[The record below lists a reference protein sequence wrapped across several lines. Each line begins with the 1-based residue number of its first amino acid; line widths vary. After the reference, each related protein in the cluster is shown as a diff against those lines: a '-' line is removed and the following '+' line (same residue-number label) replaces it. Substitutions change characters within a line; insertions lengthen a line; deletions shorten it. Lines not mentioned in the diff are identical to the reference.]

1 MAINNG
7 WNNEREQLRSLL
19 VSRRQKVT
27 EDLQIRMARIRE
39 TGSAPPAAS
48 EAEDEDSA
56 DLDLVMV
63 EIAAATLRRID
74 HAFERLRDGS
84 YGICARCHGSIG
96 QARLRALPF
105 AVCCQACESARE
117 RETRIRQESGRRL
130 WAERLA
136 DAAVSRE
143 ER

>member
-1 MAINNG
+1 MATNNI
-7 WNNEREQLRSLL
+7 WNGEREQLRSLL

-27 EDLQIRMARIRE
+27 EDLQVRMARIRE

-48 EAEDEDSA
+48 EADDDDSA
-56 DLDLVMV
+56 DVDLVMV
-63 EIAAATLRRID
+63 EIATATLRRID
-74 HAFERLRDGS
+74 HAFERLREGS
-84 YGICARCHGSIG
+84 YGVCARCHGAIG
-96 QARLRALPF
+96 AARLRALPF

-117 RETRIRQESGRRL
+117 RETRIRQESGRRV

-136 DAAVSRE
+136 EAAVVRD